1 MTFPREH
8 KNLRTGSF
16 VPLQKHAF
24 FKHVNWDDLL
34 HKRVE
39 PPYKP
44 QLVGQRLSIPF
55 IYSKPEELI
64 QQSLLPFFFKLT
76 SLPIYLLLRVS
87 L

>member
-1 MTFPREH
+1 MAFPREH
-8 KNLRTGSF
+8 KNLRTGPF

-64 QQSLLPFFFKLT
+64 QQSPLLFFFKLT